1 MRARIAQLVGAAR
14 ARGEI
19 ISDPAGRLR
28 AAVPLQPEQLAFRFV
43 KQPSAGELQAIRDYE
58 DSAIAAAR
66 EEGLERRRKGM
77 GYEGAIP
84 WSSCLI
90 VREKV
95 S

>member
-19 ISDPAGRLR
+19 VSDPAGRLR
-28 AAVPLQPEQLAFRFV
+28 AAVPEQLAFRFV
-43 KQPSAGELQAIRDYE
+43 KQPSEGELKAIRDYE
-58 DSAIAAAR
+58 DSAISSAL

-77 GYEGAIP
+77 AHEGQIP